1 MLSIDAGRPATMSYS
16 FQQHQIPGNMLANGF
31 GASRGKPDA
40 VNKIPIPKL
49 PTISASLYDDPNA
62 LYPPTPTA
70 RSSGRA
76 QLLAGLRTAPKTP
89 IGSEY
94 ASIGHFDGEFQ
105 GESPSGAGNLNFL
118 MNRNERAFGN
128 DPPRHQLAHSGH
140 LHASRPSL
148 PQDHF
153 NNIQFSNFGG
163 LPTPPTS
170 HYVYQGDQDYEAQ
183 AYADLLARNISLAQ
197 QQQQHFI
204 QQLRLAQQTQQLQ
217 QIHQQMQPLPIQS
230 AMSQVLG
237 TPPISPAI
245 YTPTVSN
252 LSQGHPIYNPN
263 VQTNVQGFTSQQN
276 RHKQGGFSALAQ
288 SEQTALTSMA
298 SQLRISPS
306 PPLGRPAIRTP
317 PSRST
322 PSPTKEFNAPDR
334 VMAKKTPSPPPAS
347 ASTFRRG
354 HKKCISLSG
363 CSNMNPTLDGG
374 PKTSIPRLSG
384 VPSTPLN
391 STFGGRGDH
400 PIRQPRGPPALEE
413 VIAKPTAKYEGS
425 KNFSS
430 RQRRRA
436 LTKLV
441 NAGLERRV
449 TKQVGP
455 ASSMMP
461 VSEHDS
467 SDQPGESGSTDHT
480 MRKDTPLDIVS
491 ISRPEGRRTPRRMGL
506 AAPHFA
512 AHSAEKRRSAV
523 F

>member
-1 MLSIDAGRPATMSYS
+1 MSYS
-16 FQQHQIPGNMLANGF
+16 FQQHQLPGNMLANGF
-31 GASRGKPDA
+31 AASRGKPDA
-40 VNKIPIPKL
+40 VNKIPIPTL

-62 LYPPTPTA
+62 LFPPTPTA

-89 IGSEY
+89 TGSEHPGI
-94 ASIGHFDGEFQ
+94 SPLDGEFQ
-105 GESPSGAGNLNFL
+105 GESIQTGAGNLNFL
-118 MNRNERAFGN
+118 MNRNERAFGH
-128 DPPRHQLAHSGH
+128 DFPKHQSAHSAH
-140 LHASRPSL
+140 LHAARSSL

-170 HYVYQGDQDYEAQ
+170 SHYIYQGDQDYEAR

-217 QIHQQMQPLPIQS
+217 QIHQQMQPLQLQS
-230 AMSQVLG
+230 AVSQALG

-245 YTPTVSN
+245 YSPTVSN
-252 LSQGHPIYNPN
+252 QSQVHSMYSPNAQVN
-263 VQTNVQGFTSQQN
+263 VQSYASQQN
-276 RHKQGGFSALAQ
+276 RPKQGGFSAL
-288 SEQTALTSMA
+288 EQTSLTSMT

-306 PPLGRPAIRTP
+306 PPLTRSAARTP
-317 PSRST
+317 SSRST
-322 PSPTKEFNAPDR
+322 PSPTKEFNAQDR
-334 VMAKKTPSPPPAS
+334 VMTKKTPSPPPAS
-347 ASTFRRG
+347 TSTFRRG

-363 CSNMNPTLDGG
+363 CSNMNPALDGG

-413 VIAKPTAKYEGS
+413 VVAKPTAKHEGS

-441 NAGLERRV
+441 NAGLERRG

-455 ASSMMP
+455 MSSMMP
-461 VSEHDS
+461 VSEHDT
-467 SDQPGESGSTDHT
+467 PEYAGGGESVDHMT
-480 MRKDTPLDIVS
+480 RKDTPLEAAS
-491 ISRPEGRRTPRRMGL
+491 ISRPEGRRTPRRTGL
-506 AAPHFA
+506 AAPHLA